1 MWNRMLFGALAL
13 VLLCDGALASEM
25 DLRLREARYLKD
37 FQRSGRYFVI
47 PYQLLMAI
55 ARQESDC
62 NPLVINIAGRD
73 YHPKSSQEALALI
86 REARMRKQGYDLGL
100 MQINS
105 EWLERLGID
114 PALLLAPNNN
124 IFMGASI
131 LAGEIKKRGFG
142 WEAIGHYHSPKSAR
156 ALAYARKIKGHLLQ
170 LLRGGK
176 LGL

>member
-1 MWNRMLFGALAL
+1 
-13 VLLCDGALASEM
+13 
-25 DLRLREARYLKD
+25 
-37 FQRSGRYFVI
+37 
-47 PYQLLMAI
+47 MAI